1 MGQPE
6 NPYRTFVRRL
16 PLSLAA
22 AMLLWLLLLRPV
34 LDRAVPASSEL
45 LVRAFEYPRVT
56 RLVTAD
62 HRVEVLRA
70 DFRSGSA
77 IPTIPITEI
86 HFNTILLLAL
96 YLATPK
102 PFSRTQLER
111 LFMGW
116 CVLFAIQALNLTF
129 HVKLIYAMG
138 LGEWSL
144 QTYSDLA
151 RDVFSYLQ
159 YFTDLPARF
168 AAPFLIW
175 LGFNWDVVMRI
186 VGAQRTGD
194 APSRRRTRGTPRT

>member
-1 MGQPE
+1 MGRPAS
-6 NPYRTFVRRL
+6 PYRTFVRRL
-16 PLSLAA
+16 PLTLVA
-22 AMLLWLLLLRPV
+22 AMLLWLLLLRPA
-34 LDRAVPASSEL
+34 LDQAVPASSEL
-45 LVRAFEYPRVT
+45 LIRAFEYPRVT

-62 HRVEVLRA
+62 HRVEVRRA

-77 IPTIPITEI
+77 IPTIPITEV

-96 YLATPK
+96 YFATPR

-116 CVLFAIQALNLTF
+116 CVLFVIQALNLTF
-129 HVKLIYAMG
+129 HVKLVYAMG

-186 VGAQRTGD
+186 VGAQWTGD
-194 APSRRRTRGTPRT
+194 AGSRHSVRARRRT